1 MGARVLTRRAAAL
14 ALAAGAALAC
24 LGAPS
29 RAAARHPWTVPH
41 ELRYATGEDVSSL
54 NPHLDS
60 QTTLSYLSSLTM
72 AWLVR
77 YDEHNRPV
85 PELATA
91 VPSRANG
98 GISADGKTITY
109 RLRRDARWS
118 DGVPFTAA
126 DVAFSVGVVRNPA
139 NNESTHEGFDLID
152 RVDTPDPYTVVFR
165 LKRPHAGFY
174 VNFFGSAFAQP
185 CILPKHLLANLA
197 SINDAPYNALPVGI
211 GPFKYA
217 SWRRGD
223 RVEVVRDP
231 LYFGRKPKLDRVV
244 FKIVPDRNTLLTQLR
259 THEIDLWLPV
269 AGAYVERVTGLDGIG
284 LLRRPSYIYS
294 HLDFQVQHGAL
305 REPAVRRA
313 LRLAIDRRTI
323 LEKIVHGVGTLQ
335 ETPLPPGH
343 PFHLDVPLVPYDL
356 AAANRMLDAAGWVR
370 GADGVRTK
378 RGERLAFTFA
388 TSTGTPDA
396 DQMIELIRASWAQ
409 AGAAIDVRRYPSS
422 LLFAN
427 EASGGI
433 IRRGTFDVAFFGWL
447 NSPDGDL
454 TNLFACD
461 RTPPRGQNVL
471 RYCDPAVDRALARFE
486 GSYDERVQR
495 EALADA
501 QRRIVSD
508 APTVVMYAR
517 QDVFAFNDDLH
528 GFEPNQVTPFDD
540 LVDADI

>member
-14 ALAAGAALAC
+14 ALAAGAAFAC
-24 LGAPS
+24 LGLPS
-29 RAAARHPWTVPH
+29 RAAGRHPWTVPH

-54 NPHLDS
+54 NPHLNS
-60 QTTLSYLSSLTM
+60 QVTLSYLSSLTM

-77 YDEHNRPV
+77 YDERNRPV
-85 PELATA
+85 PELAAA

-118 DGVPFTAA
+118 DGTPFTSA
-126 DVAFSVGVVRNPA
+126 DVAFTVDVVRNPA
-139 NNESTHEGFDLID
+139 NNESTHEGFDLIQ
-152 RVDTPDPYTVVFR
+152 RVETPDPHTVVFR
-165 LKRPHAGFY
+165 LQRPHAGFF

-185 CILPKHLLANLA
+185 CILPKHLLAGRRT
-197 SINDAPYNALPVGI
+197 INDAPYNALPVGI

-217 SWRRGD
+217 SWTRGD

-269 AGAYVERVTGLDGIG
+269 AGAYVERVRGLDGIG
-284 LLRRPSYIYS
+284 LLQRPSYIYS
-294 HLDFQVQHGAL
+294 HLDFQVQHGPL
-305 REPAVRRA
+305 RDPAVRRA
-313 LRLAIDRRTI
+313 LRAAIDRRTI
-323 LEKIVHGVGTLQ
+323 LAKIVHGVGTLQ

-370 GADGVRTK
+370 GADGVRAK
-378 RGERLAFTFA
+378 HGERLAFTFA

-409 AGAAIDVRRYPSS
+409 AGAAIEVRRYPSS
-422 LLFAN
+422 LLFAP

-433 IRRGTFDVAFFGWL
+433 IRGGAFDVAFFGWL

-461 RTPPRGQNVL
+461 RMPPHGQNVV
-471 RYCDPAVDRALARFE
+471 RFCDPAVDRALARFE
-486 GSYDERVQR
+486 GSYDENVQR

-501 QRRIVSD
+501 QRRIVAD

-517 QDVFAFNDDLH
+517 RDVFAFNDDLH
-528 GFEPNQVTPFDD
+528 GFHPNQVTPFDD